1 MKARYFFK
9 DHLLEK
15 AKYVPFYKACGGAV
29 IKNGI
34 TQSWIQISI
43 LLLSNYDLEQ
53 TVFSLR
59 ASTFSS
65 VKWGLS
71 HLPHK
76 LTGRI

>member
-43 LLLSNYDLEQ
+43 LL
-53 TVFSLR
+53 F
-59 ASTFSS
+59 
-65 VKWGLS
+65 
-71 HLPHK
+71 K
-76 LTGRI
+76 L